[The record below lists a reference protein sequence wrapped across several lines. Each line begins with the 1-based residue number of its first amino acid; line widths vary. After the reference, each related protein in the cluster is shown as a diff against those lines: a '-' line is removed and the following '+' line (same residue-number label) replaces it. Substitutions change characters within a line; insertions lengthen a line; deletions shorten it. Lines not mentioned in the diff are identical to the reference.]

1 MLNYNALLQGIG
13 ATSFKN
19 LQLFLLQK
27 TKLEKIGK
35 YSYSIFIENL
45 EKDLFEKGKAFLIY
59 ENEKIKVITPEK
71 IQDNFIIFNG
81 KKYYEFDENNRKTNE
96 FIIIFDNSLKISKQ
110 VCLIEILELM
120 SKTHNDLQQNINNNK
135 VKFLINSNET
145 MRGEYEELT
154 RNLEN
159 KEQSSVVVPTSKF
172 TDEVQITQLQSTL
185 NVSEYLTVFN
195 FYNELRLSFLGIP
208 CDKADKTERLIT
220 SEEEDRNKSLDFI
233 TNDEIACRKNALE
246 KLKNMCGVSVEIYEI

>member
-13 ATSFKN
+13 ISSFKN

-35 YSYSIFIENL
+35 YSYSIFIDNL

-59 ENEKIKVITPEK
+59 EEKIKVIAPEK
-71 IQDNFIIFNG
+71 IESDYIIFNN
-81 KKYYEFDENNRKTNE
+81 KKYYEFDENKRRPNE
-96 FIIIFDNSLKISKQ
+96 FVIIFDNSLKISKQ

-145 MRGEYEELT
+145 MRGEYEHLT
-154 RNLEN
+154 KSLEN
-159 KEQSSVVVPTSKF
+159 IEQSSVVVPTQKF

-185 NVSEYLTVFN
+185 NVSEYLSVFN

-208 CDKADKTERLIT
+208 SDKSDKSERLIT

-233 TNDEIACRKNALE
+233 TNDEIICRKDGLE
-246 KLKNMCGVSVEIYEI
+246 KLKNMCGVEIEINEV

>member
-13 ATSFKN
+13 ITSFKN

-35 YSYSIFIENL
+35 YSYSIFIDNL

-59 ENEKIKVITPEK
+59 EEKIKVITPEK
-71 IQDNFIIFNG
+71 IENDYIIFNN
-81 KKYYEFDENNRKTNE
+81 KKYYGFDENNRRPNE
-96 FIIIFDNSLKISKQ
+96 FVILFDNSLKISKQ

-145 MRGEYEELT
+145 MRGEYEHLT
-154 RNLEN
+154 KSLEN
-159 KEQSSVVVPTSKF
+159 IEQSSVVVPTQKF

-185 NVSEYLTVFN
+185 NVTEYLSVFN

-208 CDKADKTERLIT
+208 SDKSDKSERLIT

-233 TNDEIACRKNALE
+233 TNDEVACRKNGLE
-246 KLKNMCGVSVEIYEI
+246 KLKKMCGVSVEIYEV

>member
-13 ATSFKN
+13 ISSFKN

-35 YSYSIFIENL
+35 YSYTIFIDNL

-59 ENEKIKVITPEK
+59 EEKIKVIAPEK
-71 IQDNFIIFNG
+71 IENEYIIFNN
-81 KKYYEFDENNRKTNE
+81 KKYYEFDENERKANE
-96 FIIIFDNSLKISKQ
+96 FIVIYDNSLKISKQ

-145 MRGEYEELT
+145 MRGEYEHLT
-154 RNLEN
+154 KSLEN
-159 KEQSSVVVPTSKF
+159 IEQSSVVVPTQKF

-185 NVSEYLTVFN
+185 NVSEYLSVFN
-195 FYNELRLSFLGIP
+195 FYNEMRLSFLGIP
-208 CDKADKTERLIT
+208 SDKSDKSERLIT
-220 SEEEDRNKSLDFI
+220 SEEDRNKSLDFI
-233 TNDEIACRKNALE
+233 TNDEVACRKNGLE
-246 KLKNMCGVSVEIYEI
+246 KLKIMSGIEVEIYEV

>member
-13 ATSFKN
+13 VSSFKN

-35 YSYSIFIENL
+35 YSYSIFIDNL
-45 EKDLFEKGKAFLIY
+45 EKDLFEKGKAFLIF
-59 ENEKIKVITPEK
+59 ENDKIKVIEPEK
-71 IQDNFIIFNG
+71 IVENFIIFNN
-81 KKYYEFDENNRKTNE
+81 KKYYEFDENNRKPNE
-96 FIIIFDNSLKISKQ
+96 FIVIFDNSLKISKQ

-145 MRGEYEELT
+145 MRGEYEHLT
-154 RNLEN
+154 KSLEN
-159 KEQSSVVVPTSKF
+159 IEQSSVVVPTQKF

-185 NVSEYLTVFN
+185 NVSEYLSVFN

-208 CDKADKTERLIT
+208 SDKSDKSERLIT

-233 TNDEIACRKNALE
+233 SNDEIACRKNGLE
-246 KLKNMCGVSVEIYEI
+246 KLKNMCGMGVEIYEI

>member
-1 MLNYNALLQGIG
+1 MLNYNALLQGISV
-13 ATSFKN
+13 TSFKN

-35 YSYSIFIENL
+35 YSYSMFIDNL

-59 ENEKIKVITPEK
+59 EDEKIKVITPEK
-71 IQDNFIIFNG
+71 IVDNFIIFNN
-81 KKYYEFDENNRKTNE
+81 KKYYEFEENNKKENE
-96 FIIIFDNSLKISKQ
+96 FVIIFDNSLKISKQ
-110 VCLIEILELM
+110 VCLIEVLELM

-135 VKFLINSNET
+135 VKFLINSNDT
-145 MRGEYEELT
+145 MRGEYEHLT
-154 RNLEN
+154 KSLEN
-159 KEQSSVVVPTSKF
+159 IEQSSVVVPTSKF

-185 NVSEYLTVFN
+185 NVNEYLTVFN

-208 CDKADKTERLIT
+208 SDKSDKSERLIT

-233 TNDEIACRKNALE
+233 TNDEIACRKNGLE
-246 KLKNMCGVSVEIYEI
+246 KLKSMCGVSVEIYEV

>member
-13 ATSFKN
+13 VSSFKN

-35 YSYSIFIENL
+35 YSYSIFIDNL

-59 ENEKIKVITPEK
+59 EDDKIKVIEPEK
-71 IQDNFIIFNG
+71 IIDNVIIFNN
-81 KKYYEFDENNRKTNE
+81 KKYYEFDENERKANE
-96 FIIIFDNSLKISKQ
+96 FVVIYDNSLKISKQ

-145 MRGEYEELT
+145 MRGEYEHLT
-154 RNLEN
+154 KCLEN
-159 KEQSSVVVPTSKF
+159 IEQSSVVVPTQKF
-172 TDEVQITQLQSTL
+172 TDEVQITQLQSNL
-185 NVSEYLTVFN
+185 NVTEYLSVFN
-195 FYNELRLSFLGIP
+195 FYNELRLSFLGIT
-208 CDKADKTERLIT
+208 CDKSDKAERLIT
-220 SEEEDRNKSLDFI
+220 CEEEDRNKSLYFI
-233 TNDEIACRKNALE
+233 THDEIACRKVGLE
-246 KLKNMCGVSVEIYEI
+246 KLKNMTGMEVEVNEI